1 NELKPGGE
9 GATGEQPGPEKE
21 QQRRQE
27 EQQLLAGI
35 LELPDLDMPQRPHSL
50 GSNMIQENAD
60 YVLQLLHAYAAA
72 FGL

>member
-9 GATGEQPGPEKE
+9 GATGEQPGLEKE
-21 QQRRQE
+21 QQQQRRQDD
-27 EQQLLAGI
+27 QLLA
-35 LELPDLDMPQRPHSL
+35 LMEQPDLEVPQRPHSL
-50 GSNMIQENAD
+50 GSNMIQESAD